1 MCITCI
7 TQSTHWQLTCTTQ
20 LTEAPPAGTRH
31 TECHCPRN
39 GTLLGCCRVQESAQ
53 SCMDGP
59 TSCQGRTAVDTHAHK
74 TTLAHTHTTQT
85 HTRIHTPTPTPTHP
99 HPHTHTHTHTPTPTH
114 PHPHTHTHTTHLV
127 QHEVSD
133 AVVNQYTFGE
143 VDEFVVCEVIVAVI
157 QVCQVRREET
167 PGRGHR

>member
-74 TTLAHTHTTQT
+74 TTLAHTHTP
-85 HTRIHTPTPTPTHP
+85 HKPTLAY
-99 HPHTHTHTHTPTPTH
+99 THTHTHHTP
-114 PHPHTHTHTTHLV
+114 HTTHLV